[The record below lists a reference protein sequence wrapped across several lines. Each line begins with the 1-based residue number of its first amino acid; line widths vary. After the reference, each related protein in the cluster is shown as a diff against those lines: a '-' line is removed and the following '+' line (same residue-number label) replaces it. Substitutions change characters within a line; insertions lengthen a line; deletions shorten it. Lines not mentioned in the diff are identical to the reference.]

1 MAGAG
6 PAGGRQLLDT
16 RSDAKL
22 DNFNAKRESIENWAF
37 MFESYAHLMGW
48 GVLVDAATVEQQ
60 LVTDV
65 GLPADARAINHDLYF
80 LLASKVRGPAAAV
93 VKLMDRGSGLEATR
107 RLYKEYRSGLAENHA
122 SLLSQIL
129 TPTWWRERSAESF
142 TDVLLAWDELTSRY
156 ELASG
161 ERVTDAMR
169 VATVLAHAPEEV
181 KTLLHTASRDIRRAY
196 ATLRQY
202 IWEGVLSRVDHRKD
216 GNGPVSMGVDAIQ
229 RDKGNGYDN

>member
-6 PAGGRQLLDT
+6 SGGGRQLLDT
-16 RSDAKL
+16 RNDAKL
-22 DNFNAKRESIENWAF
+22 DNFPGKREGFENWAF

-48 GVLVDAATVEQQ
+48 GILVDAAIVEQQ
-60 LVTDV
+60 PITDV
-65 GLPADARAINHDLYF
+65 GLSADARAINHDLYF

-93 VKLMDRGSGLEATR
+93 VKLVDRGNGLEATR
-107 RLYKEYRSGLAENHA
+107 RLYKEYRTGLAEDHA

-169 VATVLAHAPEEV
+169 VATVLAHAPGEV
-181 KTLLHTASRDIRRAY
+181 KTLLHTASRDIRRTY
-196 ATLRQY
+196 STLRQY
-202 IWEGVLSRVDHRKD
+202 IWEGVLSRVDRR
-216 GNGPVSMGVDAIQ
+216 Q
-229 RDKGNGYDN
+229 RPRVHGG